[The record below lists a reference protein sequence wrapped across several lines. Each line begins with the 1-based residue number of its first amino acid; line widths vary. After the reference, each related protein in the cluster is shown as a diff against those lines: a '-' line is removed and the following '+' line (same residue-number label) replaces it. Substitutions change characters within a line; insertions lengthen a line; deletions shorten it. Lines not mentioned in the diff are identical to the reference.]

1 MLLPWYVNPTGH
13 FSCILGLFCRYIRS
27 LLTHLSIP
35 QICDAAHIIEFMGS
49 NITTLRCMNL
59 RDYLLLKVEI
69 EGTSGEGSSQVNE
82 LN

>member
-1 MLLPWYVNPTGH
+1 
-13 FSCILGLFCRYIRS
+13 
-27 LLTHLSIP
+27 LSIP